1 MTLEQPNFASFFNS
15 FYDSAGGLIT
25 ANMTENYILTADKLK
40 GDTFLRTLTNTLMAF
55 DRPIGDTFTMM
66 EDDLRGVFTSK
77 EKDSYAPIEPYI
89 HDGKLHIRG
98 MEFDKMIMIPLV
110 MDFSQDQKELDKL
123 YYSFPAEDK
132 ITPYLHD
139 TVEGMNAYYRKNPDG
154 LFEFYPFAGIDPR
167 LHSMRFLEDFLD
179 KYINTSHRM
188 HKPHTIPSKPFYGI
202 KIYPPLGFRPWPD
215 DKETLEKHRYLYSF
229 CEKNRIPIITH
240 CDDQGFRGVSAEEAW
255 ANTDPARWRTVLEN
269 YPDLIVDFAHFGK
282 QYAITSRS
290 NVQSIAARLRHH
302 PDSPWFYSIISMM
315 KDFDNV
321 YADLSFTGC
330 NPVFYDEL
338 RSFMNE
344 QKDEAREKILSRIL
358 CGSDFSVNLLKI
370 ESYTEYYSIFEES
383 PFSDEEILKIAE
395 ENMLRFIGLEE
406 AAIEAKSRRRLI
418 RK

>member
-1 MTLEQPNFASFFNS
+1 MTMKEPNFASFLNS
-15 FYDSAGGLIT
+15 FYDSATGILT
-25 ANMTENYILTADKLK
+25 ANTATNYILTPQLIK
-40 GDTFLRTLTNTLMAF
+40 GTSFLDTLSNTLVAFEQPIGNTLM
-55 DRPIGDTFTMM
+55 MM
-66 EDDLRGVFTSK
+66 EDDLMGMFQPK
-77 EKDSYAPIEPYI
+77 ANKDHQPLLPFINN
-89 HDGKLHIRG
+89 GKFHIRG
-98 MEFDKMIMIPLV
+98 MEAEKMIMIPLI
-110 MDFSQDQKELDKL
+110 MDFTKRQSEIDRL
-123 YYSFPAEDK
+123 YYAYPSADRLL
-132 ITPYLHD
+132 PYLKAMI
-139 TVEGMNAYYRKNPDG
+139 EGIREYYEARPDG
-154 LFEFYPFAGIDPR
+154 LFEFYPFVGIDPNN
-167 LHSMRFLEDFLD
+167 HSMEYMEKLLSE
-179 KYINTSHRM
+179 YVNTSHIM
-188 HKPHTIPSKPFYGI
+188 HAPHTIPDKPCYGI
-202 KIYPPLGFRPWPD
+202 KIYPPLGFSPWPD
-215 DKETLEKHRYLYSF
+215 SKSALEKNRYLYSF

-344 QKDEAREKILSRIL
+344 QKDDEREKILSRIL
-358 CGSDFSVNLLKI
+358 FGSDFSVNLLKI

-406 AAIEAKSRRRLI
+406 AAIEAKSRRRLM